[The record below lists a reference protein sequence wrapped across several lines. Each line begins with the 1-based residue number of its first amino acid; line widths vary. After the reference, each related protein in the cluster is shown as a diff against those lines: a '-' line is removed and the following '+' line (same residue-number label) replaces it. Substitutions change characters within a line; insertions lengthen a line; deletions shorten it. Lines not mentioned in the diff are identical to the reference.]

1 MEYCGIDLHAE
12 QSQICILD
20 EDGEVMETSRVR
32 TSRKALERFF
42 TRDRMRVVMEAGGS
56 SPWVSRLLESLGHEV
71 VVCSPRRVRLIA
83 ESKLKNDRVD
93 AEVLAR
99 LVRLDPEFL
108 RPIQHRSEE
117 AQLLRAN
124 LKVRSA
130 MVEARTKWINTIRG
144 LLRSFGYK
152 VSGKAPHTFV
162 DRVDKIELPADLRAV
177 IEPLLEQLDLLTG
190 EITRRNEHLEEMVK
204 DLPEVEHLRGIPG
217 VGPVVATYF
226 VLTIDDPN
234 RFRRSR
240 DVASFFGLRPSM
252 RESASVSH
260 FGRITKEGD
269 PEMRRLL
276 VQAAHAC
283 LLTKADSELKR
294 WALAIAERKGK
305 GKAVVALARRVPLDA
320 AAVLIVVA
328 VGAAGDHQQ
337 QHHRGDSAR
346 SQAPASRPSSHG
358 STSVARCGRRGGRRR
373 PGLRRPEHAAR
384 SAHRDA

>member
-1 MEYCGIDLHAE
+1 MLAKSISGSRPKIKETGMEYCGIDLHAE
-12 QSQICILD
+12 YSQICILD

-42 TRDRMRVVMEAGGS
+42 RRGPMRVVMEAGVS

-108 RPIQHRSEE
+108 KPIQHRSEE

-130 MVEARTKWINTIRG
+130 MVEARTKWINTVRG

-162 DRVDKIELPADLRAV
+162 DRVERLKLPEELRAV

-190 EITRRNEHLEEMVK
+190 EIIRRNERLEEMAK
-204 DLPEVEHLRGIPG
+204 DLPEVEHLRQIPG

-226 VLTIDDPN
+226 VLTVDDPH
-234 RFRRSR
+234 RFRSSR

-252 RESASVSH
+252 RQSASASH

-276 VQAAHAC
+276 VQAAHGC
-283 LLTKADSELKR
+283 FRTKADSELKR
-294 WALAIAERKGK
+294 WALALSERKGK
-305 GKAVVALARRVPLDA
+305 GKAAVALARKL
-320 AAVLIVVA
+320 AVLM
-328 VGAAGDHQQ
+328 
-337 QHHRGDSAR
+337 HHLWVTGEIYQAFPNNEN
-346 SQAPASRPSSHG
+346 SQAA
-358 STSVARCGRRGGRRR
+358 
-373 PGLRRPEHAAR
+373 
-384 SAHRDA
+384 

>member
-12 QSQICILD
+12 YSQTCILD

-42 TRDRMRVVMEAGGS
+42 RRKPMRVVIEAGGS
-56 SPWVSRLLESLGHEV
+56 SPWFSRLLQSIGHEV
-71 VVCSPRRVRLIA
+71 VVCSPGRVRLIA

-108 RPIQHRSEE
+108 QPIQHRSER

-130 MVEARTKWINTIRG
+130 MVEARTKWINTVRG

-162 DRVDKIELPADLRAV
+162 DRVDKMDLPDDLKMV
-177 IEPLLEQLDLLTG
+177 IDPLLEQLDLLTG
-190 EITRRNEHLEEMVK
+190 EIECRNEHLEEMVK
-204 DLPEVEHLRGIPG
+204 DLPEVEHLRQIPG

-234 RFRRSR
+234 RFKKSR

-252 RESASVSH
+252 RESASAKH
-260 FGRITKEGD
+260 FRRITKEGD

-283 LLTKADSELKR
+283 LITKADSELKN
-294 WALAIAERKGK
+294 WAIALAERKGK
-305 GKAVVALARRVPLDA
+305 GKAAVALARKL
-320 AAVLIVVA
+320 AVLMHHLWITGEVYQA
-328 VGAAGDHQQ
+328 FPNKEETQAA
-337 QHHRGDSAR
+337 
-346 SQAPASRPSSHG
+346 
-358 STSVARCGRRGGRRR
+358 
-373 PGLRRPEHAAR
+373 
-384 SAHRDA
+384 

>member
-12 QSQICILD
+12 YSQICVLD

-42 TRDRMRVVMEAGGS
+42 KRGRMRVVMEAGGS
-56 SPWVSRLLESLGHEV
+56 SPWVSRLLDSLDHEV

-83 ESKLKNDRVD
+83 ESKLKNDKVD

-108 RPIQHRSEE
+108 QPIQHRSEE

-130 MVEARTKWINTIRG
+130 MVEARTKWINTVRG
-144 LLRSFGYK
+144 LLRGFGYK
-152 VSGKAPHTFV
+152 VSGKAPQTFV
-162 DRVDKIELPADLRAV
+162 DRVDKMELPSELRSV
-177 IEPLLEQLDLLTG
+177 IEPLLEQLDLLSG
-190 EITRRNEHLEEMVK
+190 EIVRRNEHLEEMVK
-204 DLPEVEHLRGIPG
+204 ELPEVEHLRQIPG

-234 RFRRSR
+234 RFRHSR

-283 LLTKADSELKR
+283 LLTKADSELKT
-294 WALAIAERKGK
+294 WALALAERKGK
-305 GKAVVALARRVPLDA
+305 GKAVVALARKL
-320 AAVLIVVA
+320 AVLMHHLWVTGEVYQA
-328 VGAAGDHQQ
+328 TPNKEADQAA
-337 QHHRGDSAR
+337 
-346 SQAPASRPSSHG
+346 
-358 STSVARCGRRGGRRR
+358 
-373 PGLRRPEHAAR
+373 
-384 SAHRDA
+384 

>member
-12 QSQICILD
+12 YSQICILD

-42 TRDRMRVVMEAGGS
+42 ARDRMRVVMEAGGT
-56 SPWVSRLLESLGHEV
+56 SPWVSRLLDSLGHEV

-83 ESKLKNDRVD
+83 ESSLKNDKVD

-108 RPIQHRSEE
+108 KPIQHRSEQ

-130 MVEARTKWINTIRG
+130 MVEARTKWINTVRG
-144 LLRSFGYK
+144 LLRGFGYK

-162 DRVDKIELPADLRAV
+162 ERVNRMKLPDELSAV
-177 IEPLLEQLDLLTG
+177 ITPLLEQLDLLTG
-190 EITRRNEHLEEMVK
+190 EINRRNEHLEEMVK
-204 DLPEVEHLRGIPG
+204 DLPEVAHLREIPG

-226 VLTIDDPN
+226 VLTIDDPD
-234 RFRRSR
+234 RFKNSR

-252 RESASVSH
+252 RESASVTR

-294 WALAIAERKGK
+294 WALALAERRGK
-305 GKAVVALARRVPLDA
+305 GKAVVALARKL
-320 AAVLIVVA
+320 AVLMHRLWITGEVYQA
-328 VGAAGDHQQ
+328 FPNNGAA
-337 QHHRGDSAR
+337 R
-346 SQAPASRPSSHG
+346 
-358 STSVARCGRRGGRRR
+358 
-373 PGLRRPEHAAR
+373 AA
-384 SAHRDA
+384 

>member
-1 MEYCGIDLHAE
+1 MRAQRPKIKETGMEYCGIDLHAE

-42 TRDRMRVVMEAGGS
+42 SRDRMRVVMEAGGS
-56 SPWVSRLLESLGHEV
+56 SPWVSRLLDSLGHDV

-144 LLRSFGYK
+144 LFRSFGYK
-152 VSGKAPHTFV
+152 ISGKAPHTFV
-162 DRVDKIELPADLRAV
+162 ERIDKMELPAELRAV

-190 EITRRNEHLEEMVK
+190 EIERRNQHLEEMVK
-204 DLPEVEHLRGIPG
+204 DLPEVEHLREIPG

-226 VLTIDDPN
+226 VLTIDNPH
-234 RFRRSR
+234 RFRNSR

-283 LLTKADSELKR
+283 LLTKADSELKS
-294 WALAIAERKGK
+294 WALALAERKGK
-305 GKAVVALARRVPLDA
+305 NKAAVALARKL
-320 AAVLIVVA
+320 AVLMHHLWVTGEVYQA
-328 VGAAGDHQQ
+328 HPNKNETQAA
-337 QHHRGDSAR
+337 
-346 SQAPASRPSSHG
+346 
-358 STSVARCGRRGGRRR
+358 
-373 PGLRRPEHAAR
+373 
-384 SAHRDA
+384 